1 MRQMLIADDN
11 QAIIDILTAFAT
23 KDGWQVTAVN
33 DGDAALAAGRTGR
46 FDVILLDVML
56 PKRDGFSVCRALRT
70 ALDVPILMIT
80 ARGEDYDRIMG
91 LDTGADDYIV
101 KPFSAAEVMARVR
114 AVLRRLERS
123 AAPATRTLVRG
134 SLTLLL
140 DEERALIAGRAII
153 LTKKEFDILCLLA
166 ENKSRVFSRD
176 HLLESL
182 WGYDYEGDT
191 RTVDTHI
198 KRLRAKLAKVPHS
211 DWELRTVW
219 GVGYRF
225 QGDAHKG

>member
-11 QAIIDILTAFAT
+11 QAIIDILTAFAA

-101 KPFSAAEVMARVR
+101 KPFFAAEVMARVR

-123 AAPATRTLVRG
+123 AAPAARTLTRG

-140 DEERALIAGRAII
+140 DEERVLIAGQAII

-198 KRLRAKLAKVPHS
+198 KRLRAKLAKALHP
-211 DWELRTVW
+211 DWEIRTVW
-219 GVGYRF
+219 GVGYAF
-225 QGDAHKG
+225 EVIP

>member
-70 ALDVPILMIT
+70 ALDIPILMIT

-140 DEERALIAGRAII
+140 DEERALIAGHAII

-198 KRLRAKLAKVPHS
+198 KRLRAKLAKVPHP
-211 DWELRTVW
+211 DWEIRTVW
-219 GVGYRF
+219 GVGYAF
-225 QGDAHKG
+225 EVIP

>member
-33 DGDAALAAGRTGR
+33 DGDAALAAGRPGR

-198 KRLRAKLAKVPHS
+198 KRLRAKLAKVPHP
-211 DWELRTVW
+211 DWEIRTVW
-219 GVGYRF
+219 GVGYAF
-225 QGDAHKG
+225 EVIP

>member
-11 QAIIDILTAFAT
+11 QAIIDILTAFAA

-123 AAPATRTLVRG
+123 AAPAARTLTRG

-140 DEERALIAGRAII
+140 DEERVLIAGQAII

-198 KRLRAKLAKVPHS
+198 KRLRAKLAKALHP
-211 DWELRTVW
+211 DWEIRTVW
-219 GVGYRF
+219 GVGYAF
-225 QGDAHKG
+225 EVIP

>member
-23 KDGWQVTAVN
+23 KDGWQVTVVN
-33 DGDAALAAGRTGR
+33 DGDAALAARRTGR

-140 DEERALIAGRAII
+140 DEERALIAGHAII

-198 KRLRAKLAKVPHS
+198 KRLRAKLAKVPHP
-211 DWELRTVW
+211 DWEIRTVW
-219 GVGYRF
+219 GVGYAF
-225 QGDAHKG
+225 EVIP

>member
-140 DEERALIAGRAII
+140 DEERALIAGCAII

-198 KRLRAKLAKVPHS
+198 KRLRAKLAKVPHP
-211 DWELRTVW
+211 DWEIRTVW
-219 GVGYRF
+219 GVGYAF
-225 QGDAHKG
+225 EVIP

>member
-1 MRQMLIADDN
+1 
-11 QAIIDILTAFAT
+11 
-23 KDGWQVTAVN
+23 
-33 DGDAALAAGRTGR
+33 
-46 FDVILLDVML
+46 ML

-123 AAPATRTLVRG
+123 AAPAARTLTRG

-140 DEERALIAGRAII
+140 DEERVLIAGQAII

-198 KRLRAKLAKVPHS
+198 KRLRAKLAKALHP
-211 DWELRTVW
+211 DWEIRTVW
-219 GVGYRF
+219 GVGYAF
-225 QGDAHKG
+225 EVIP

>member
-11 QAIIDILTAFAT
+11 QAIIDILTAFAA

-56 PKRDGFSVCRALRT
+56 PKRDGFSVCRTLRT

-123 AAPATRTLVRG
+123 AAPAARTLTRG

-140 DEERALIAGRAII
+140 DEERVLIAGQAII

-198 KRLRAKLAKVPHS
+198 KRLRAKLAKALHP
-211 DWELRTVW
+211 DWEIRTVW
-219 GVGYRF
+219 GVGYAF
-225 QGDAHKG
+225 EVIP

>member
-219 GVGYRF
+219 GVGYAF
-225 QGDAHKG
+225 EVIP

>member
-11 QAIIDILTAFAT
+11 QAIIDILTAFAA

-123 AAPATRTLVRG
+123 AAPAARTLTRG

-140 DEERALIAGRAII
+140 DEERVLIAGQAII

-198 KRLRAKLAKVPHS
+198 KRLRAKLAKVPHP
-211 DWELRTVW
+211 DWEIRTVW
-219 GVGYRF
+219 GVGYAF
-225 QGDAHKG
+225 EVIS

>member
-11 QAIIDILTAFAT
+11 QAIIDILTAFAA

-140 DEERALIAGRAII
+140 DEERALIAGHAII

-198 KRLRAKLAKVPHS
+198 KRLRAKLAKALHP
-211 DWELRTVW
+211 DWEIRTVW
-219 GVGYRF
+219 GVGYAF
-225 QGDAHKG
+225 EVIP

>member
-1 MRQMLIADDN
+1 MKKDRILVVEDDEDSAQVLMAYLNREGFEALHVAD
-11 QAIIDILTAFAT
+11 
-23 KDGWQVTAVN
+23 GM
-33 DGDAALAAGRTGR
+33 AALAEHARWHP
-46 FDVILLDVML
+46 DLILLDVML

-140 DEERALIAGRAII
+140 DEERALIAGHAII

-211 DWELRTVW
+211 DWEIRTVW
-219 GVGYRF
+219 GVGYAF
-225 QGDAHKG
+225 EVIP

>member
-219 GVGYRF
+219 GVGYPF
-225 QGDAHKG
+225 EVIP

>member
-33 DGDAALAAGRTGR
+33 DGDAALASGRTGR

-56 PKRDGFSVCRALRT
+56 PKRDGFSVCRTLRT

-140 DEERALIAGRAII
+140 DEERALIAGHAII

-198 KRLRAKLAKVPHS
+198 KRLRAKLAKVPHP
-211 DWELRTVW
+211 DWEIRTVW
-219 GVGYRF
+219 GVGYAF
-225 QGDAHKG
+225 EVIP

>member
-1 MRQMLIADDN
+1 MRKMLIADDN

-140 DEERALIAGRAII
+140 DEERALIAGHAII

-219 GVGYRF
+219 GVGYAF
-225 QGDAHKG
+225 EVIP

>member
-11 QAIIDILTAFAT
+11 QAIIDILTAFAA

-140 DEERALIAGRAII
+140 DEERALIAGHAII

-198 KRLRAKLAKVPHS
+198 KRLRAKLAKVPHP
-211 DWELRTVW
+211 DWEIRTVW
-219 GVGYRF
+219 GVGYAF
-225 QGDAHKG
+225 EVIP

>member
-11 QAIIDILTAFAT
+11 QAIIDILTAFAA

-33 DGDAALAAGRTGR
+33 DGDAALASGRTGR

-101 KPFSAAEVMARVR
+101 KPFSAAVVMARVR
-114 AVLRRLERS
+114 AILRRLERTGTPS
-123 AAPATRTLVRG
+123 RTLLRG
-134 SLTLLL
+134 SLTILTE
-140 DEERALIAGRAII
+140 EERVLIGGTAVA

-166 ENKSRVFSRD
+166 ENKGRVFSRE
-176 HLLESL
+176 HLLERL

-198 KRLRAKLAKVPHS
+198 KRLRAKLAKTPHP
-211 DWELRTVW
+211 DWEIRTVW
-219 GVGYRF
+219 GVGYSFEVLR
-225 QGDAHKG
+225 

>member
-11 QAIIDILTAFAT
+11 QAIIDILTAFAA
-23 KDGWQVTAVN
+23 KDGWQVTAGN

-123 AAPATRTLVRG
+123 AAPAARTLTRG

-140 DEERALIAGRAII
+140 DEERVLIAGQAII

-198 KRLRAKLAKVPHS
+198 KRLRAKLAKALHP
-211 DWELRTVW
+211 DWEIRTVW
-219 GVGYRF
+219 GVGYAF
-225 QGDAHKG
+225 EVIP

>member
-1 MRQMLIADDN
+1 MRKMLIADDN

-33 DGDAALAAGRTGR
+33 DGDAALASGRTGH

-140 DEERALIAGRAII
+140 DEERALIAGHAII

-198 KRLRAKLAKVPHS
+198 KRLRAKLAKVPHP
-211 DWELRTVW
+211 DWEIRTVW
-219 GVGYRF
+219 GVGYAF
-225 QGDAHKG
+225 EVIS

>member
-11 QAIIDILTAFAT
+11 QAIIDILTAFAA

-140 DEERALIAGRAII
+140 DEERVLIAGQAII

-198 KRLRAKLAKVPHS
+198 KRLRAKLAKALHP
-211 DWELRTVW
+211 DWEIRTVW
-219 GVGYRF
+219 GVGYAF
-225 QGDAHKG
+225 EVIP

>member
-1 MRQMLIADDN
+1 MRKMLIADDN

-33 DGDAALAAGRTGR
+33 DGDAALASGRTGH

-70 ALDVPILMIT
+70 ALDVPLLMIT

-140 DEERALIAGRAII
+140 DEERALIAGHAII

-198 KRLRAKLAKVPHS
+198 KRLRAKLAKVPHP
-211 DWELRTVW
+211 DWEIRTVW
-219 GVGYRF
+219 GVGYAF
-225 QGDAHKG
+225 EVIS

>member
-140 DEERALIAGRAII
+140 DEERALIAGHAII

-198 KRLRAKLAKVPHS
+198 KRLRAKLAKVPHP
-211 DWELRTVW
+211 DWEIRTVW
-219 GVGYRF
+219 GVGYAF
-225 QGDAHKG
+225 EVIP